1 MRRTTHLRPL
11 ASIVLAALL
20 AVLPGACRREQP
32 RRVDPSAPR
41 YTVRGEVVQVD
52 DTASGRSLLVR
63 HEAIPDF
70 VDSSGARVGMQAMI
84 MPFQVGRAVD
94 GADVKPGDRVR
105 LRFAVD
111 WTANSM
117 EVEELE
123 RLPADTAL
131 VFDKMEP

>member
-11 ASIVLAALL
+11 ASIAAAALL
-20 AVLPGACRREQP
+20 AFLPGACRKDP
-32 RRVDPSAPR
+32 PPRVDPSAPR

-52 DTASGRSLLVR
+52 DTSAGRSLLVR

-84 MPFQVGRAVD
+84 MPFQVGRSVE
-94 GADVKPGDRVR
+94 GADVKPGERIR

-111 WTANSM
+111 WKVHTM
-117 EVEELE
+117 QVESIE
-123 RLPADTAL
+123 RLPPDTAL
-131 VFDKMEP
+131 VFEKLK

>member
-11 ASIVLAALL
+11 ASIAGAALL
-20 AVLPGACRREQP
+20 AFLPGACREERP
-32 RRVDPSAPR
+32 RQVDPSAPR

-52 DTASGRSLLVR
+52 DTSSGRSLLVR

-84 MPFQVGRAVD
+84 MPFQVGPSVE
-94 GADVKPGDRVR
+94 GADVKPGDRLR

-111 WTANSM
+111 WKVHTM
-117 EVEELE
+117 EVEAIE
-123 RLPADTAL
+123 RLPPDTAL
-131 VFDKMEP
+131 VFGKKER